1 MIREVNADNYEEV
14 VLKSRRPVIVDFY
27 STDCPPCNQ
36 LEPIYERLAETYGE
50 YMDFIKIYRQG
61 NREFAKS
68 LGVTG
73 SPTVLFYRDG
83 KEVRERL
90 NGYLTKPEVRRTI
103 EQVIGFSIMDR
114 EPEMVECDVLVLGGG
129 PAGLTAA
136 LYASRAKLDTVVVDE
151 GVTGGQAANT
161 YYIEN
166 YPGTSG
172 SIEGKTLMKNMREQA
187 ESFGAVIDDL
197 KEIIE
202 IKLTDTEKYV
212 RTEDKIYFPKAVIL
226 AMGAQPRKLP
236 AENEDVFRG
245 KGIHY
250 CAICDGSMYEGK
262 HVAVI
267 GGGNSAIQET
277 LYLSNIADKITI
289 IHEFDNLQASK
300 VLQDKVFNNPKVNFI
315 WESHVTKAEGNEML
329 KRLFY
334 KNLKT
339 GEVSSIDV
347 DGAFV
352 YIGLSPKTDILNGQ
366 VEINQYGYVKTDEDL
381 MTSVKGV
388 FAAGDIR
395 DKKVRQVATAVGDGA
410 TVGINVERYLSG
422 I

>member
-36 LEPIYERLAETYGE
+36 LEPIYERLAETYGKH
-50 YMDFIKIYRQG
+50 MDFIKIYRQG
-61 NREFAKS
+61 NKEFAKS

-90 NGYLTKPEVRRTI
+90 NGYLTKPEVRKAI

-114 EPEMVECDVLVLGGG
+114 EPERVECDVLVLGGG

-136 LYASRAKLDTVVVDE
+136 LYASRAKLNTVVVDE

-172 SIEGKTLMKNMREQA
+172 SIEGKILTKNMREQA

-197 KEIIE
+197 KEIVE

-212 RTEDKIYFPKAVIL
+212 RTEDKIYFPKAVVL

-277 LYLSNIADKITI
+277 LYLSNIADKITV

-315 WESHVTKAEGNEML
+315 WESHVEKAEGDEML

-410 TVGINVERYLSG
+410 TVGVNVERYLSG